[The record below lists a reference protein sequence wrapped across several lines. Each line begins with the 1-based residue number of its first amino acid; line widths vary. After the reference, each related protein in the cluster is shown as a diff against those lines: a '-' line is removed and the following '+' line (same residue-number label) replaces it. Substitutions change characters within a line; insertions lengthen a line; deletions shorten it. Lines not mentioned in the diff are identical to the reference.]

1 MTQIIDIR
9 RVEIAPK
16 SLTARVRIAMGAP
29 LMTSED
35 LEGTTRVYRLLP
47 EIVNHVCLGDVSE
60 TFKDVMGDTEV
71 AHLLEH
77 VTVELLAQTNLAG
90 DVTCGRTYAVEDERR
105 TYDVE
110 FPCPDDVL
118 VAGALSSAVWILQWA
133 YTGGGE
139 PEPDVAATVQGLA
152 ALVQSL
158 PEPAAPAPAKREY
171 VVVGKEAEALVAELN
186 GEEDASDD
194 AEALDEDAEADVVV
208 EQLVV
213 EEIPAEEKK
222 SAPVTRRH
230 QFAESEVDEMLGAVH
245 KAVEAHT
252 VADDEAV
259 EEEVEEELDPQD

>member
-171 VVVGKEAEALVAELN
+171 V
-186 GEEDASDD
+186 
-194 AEALDEDAEADVVV
+194 
-208 EQLVV
+208 

>member
-230 QFAESEVDEMLGAVH
+230 QFAESEVDEMLGARGR
-245 KAVEAHT
+245 A
-252 VADDEAV
+252 
-259 EEEVEEELDPQD
+259 

>member
-139 PEPDVAATVQGLA
+139 PEPDVAATVQGLPSA
-152 ALVQSL
+152 STWWLARRQ
-158 PEPAAPAPAKREY
+158 KRW
-171 VVVGKEAEALVAELN
+171 
-186 GEEDASDD
+186 
-194 AEALDEDAEADVVV
+194 
-208 EQLVV
+208 
-213 EEIPAEEKK
+213 
-222 SAPVTRRH
+222 
-230 QFAESEVDEMLGAVH
+230 
-245 KAVEAHT
+245 
-252 VADDEAV
+252 
-259 EEEVEEELDPQD
+259 

>member
-60 TFKDVMGDTEV
+60 TFKDVMG
-71 AHLLEH
+71 
-77 VTVELLAQTNLAG
+77 ELLAQTDLAG